1 MYQIKHSRICKNL
14 SVSYKITYFLN
25 SGKYNSSFK
34 KFQWILI
41 SLETVEQREIVEI
54 ETTEIFL
61 RLLCFFD
68 ICANSIVL
76 PSQICLK
83 LSKYF
88 CFRSCQ
94 VRTWILFKT
103 HSFSQHNGVSCTN
116 LETKMKTFATLLL
129 VFALAAYVSAF
140 ERPFHTAVF
149 DFLDERHD
157 ERMAQVVR
165 DQGLPKNTL
174 VSREHKEPPEWIVS
188 G

>member
-1 MYQIKHSRICKNL
+1 
-14 SVSYKITYFLN
+14 
-25 SGKYNSSFK
+25 
-34 KFQWILI
+34 
-41 SLETVEQREIVEI
+41 
-54 ETTEIFL
+54 
-61 RLLCFFD
+61 
-68 ICANSIVL
+68 
-76 PSQICLK
+76 
-83 LSKYF
+83 
-88 CFRSCQ
+88 
-94 VRTWILFKT
+94 
-103 HSFSQHNGVSCTN
+103 
-116 LETKMKTFATLLL
+116 MKTFATLLL